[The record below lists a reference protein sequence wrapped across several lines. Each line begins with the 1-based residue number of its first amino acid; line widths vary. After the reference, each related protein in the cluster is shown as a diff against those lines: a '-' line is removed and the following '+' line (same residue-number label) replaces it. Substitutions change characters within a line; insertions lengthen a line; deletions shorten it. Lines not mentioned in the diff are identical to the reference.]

1 MTRDLPDD
9 MIDAAPDGGWAGEDV
24 ADAGTESGRAD
35 AVSQFQE
42 EAPDVEVATGERRGD
57 PVSTGAV
64 EGAPDG
70 AEGADPDL
78 VTDDQAQGQ
87 AER

>member
-24 ADAGTESGRAD
+24 ANAGADSGRAD

-42 EAPDVEVATGERRGD
+42 EAPDIEVSTHAHGGD
-57 PVSTGAV
+57 PVSSDAV
-64 EGAPDG
+64 ESAPDG
-70 AEGADPDL
+70 AEGTDPDL
-78 VTDDQAQGQ
+78 VTDDQADGQ
-87 AER
+87 VER